1 MINEFRGKKL
11 IDIREYY
18 MADDGTEKPGRKG
31 DWYTFIKL
39 YFSSCYEMEDRTIQ
53 LLLLLLGQQGEKRN
67 QQFTQFMLTL
77 VKT

>member
-31 DWYTFIKL
+31 NWYTFIKL
-39 YFSSCYEMEDRTIQ
+39 HFGSCYEMEGGTIR
-53 LLLLLLGQQGEKRN
+53 LFILLLG
-67 QQFTQFMLTL
+67 
-77 VKT
+77 